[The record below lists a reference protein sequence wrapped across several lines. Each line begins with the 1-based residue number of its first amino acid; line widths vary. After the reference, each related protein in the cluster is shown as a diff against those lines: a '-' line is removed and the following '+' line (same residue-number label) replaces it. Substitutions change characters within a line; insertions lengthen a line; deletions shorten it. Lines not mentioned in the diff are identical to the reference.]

1 MFATARYQFPEK
13 YYLIPYFPD
22 GYIVILYPWHA
33 SCHFIQLMIM
43 SRKQGS
49 GPRRGMIVNVFS
61 NGPGNGNAVICT
73 GSATDLVPEDQAP
86 CRNII
91 KNIGS
96 FIHINPEGLFSGRKI
111 ILSDKPGQKF

>member
-1 MFATARYQFPEK
+1 MNTKAMFATARYQFPAK

-43 SRKQGS
+43 SRTQGS

-61 NGPGNGNAVICT
+61 NGPANGNDVICT
-73 GSATDLVPEDQAP
+73 GSANYLKSDERRVGKECVRT
-86 CRNII
+86 CRAR
-91 KNIGS
+91 GS
-96 FIHINPEGLFSGRKI
+96 
-111 ILSDKPGQKF
+111 

>member
-1 MFATARYQFPEK
+1 MTSFLYMFFFKQKTAYEMRISDWSSDVCSSDLYQFPEK

-61 NGPGNGNAVICT
+61 NGPGNGK
-73 GSATDLVPEDQAP
+73 D
-86 CRNII
+86 
-91 KNIGS
+91 
-96 FIHINPEGLFSGRKI
+96 RK
-111 ILSDKPGQKF
+111 SVV